1 MPRWRRF
8 VHVSGKATRRAR
20 EKGETIMKRILLG
33 TLLATLSVGS
43 MAFAGVKTDYDHTAH
58 FERYRT
64 FAWKMPAQ
72 VPGNGVVNN
81 SLVAS
86 RIEQAVDR
94 DLMSK
99 GLQQANSDPDVYVMY
114 HIGAKSQKDLQ
125 YFPGWGRG
133 RFGWYGGDV
142 FVNRYIKESVVI
154 DLVDAHTNQLVWRA
168 FMTDTGSH
176 LSDVQKDK
184 TIAKMVDSAFKHFP
198 PKQG

>member
-1 MPRWRRF
+1 
-8 VHVSGKATRRAR
+8 
-20 EKGETIMKRILLG
+20 MKRIMIG
-33 TLLATLSVGS
+33 TVLTTLSLAS
-43 MAFAGVKTDYDHTAH
+43 MAFGSVKTDYDRAAN

-64 FAWKMPAQ
+64 FTWKRSATMPA
-72 VPGNGVVNN
+72 NGVVNN
-81 SLVAS
+81 SLVAN
-86 RIEQAVDR
+86 RIEQAVGR

-99 GLQQANSDPDVYVMY
+99 GLRQVNSAPDLYAIY
-114 HIGAKSQKDLQ
+114 HIGAKSQKDLE
-125 YFPGWGRG
+125 FSPGWGRG

-142 FVNRYIKESVVI
+142 FVHRYIKESVVV

-168 FMTDTGSH
+168 FLTDTGSH